1 MPNTEIIPI
10 TKDQV
15 HPTAEKMKSEGHA
28 LVMIHAYLEKDG
40 TPVVTYNYDFG
51 PTIKECE
58 VKGEHELPTI
68 SDIFSTAAQWP
79 EREIMELMDIT
90 FDGVDTS
97 QRLFM
102 PNNLLEGQ
110 GQILVT
116 PLDELNKKN
125 KPDEN

>member
-1 MPNTEIIPI
+1 
-10 TKDQV
+10 
-15 HPTAEKMKSEGHA
+15 
-28 LVMIHAYLEKDG
+28 
-40 TPVVTYNYDFG
+40 
-51 PTIKECE
+51 
-58 VKGEHELPTI
+58 
-68 SDIFSTAAQWP
+68 
-79 EREIMELMDIT
+79 MELMDIT

>member
-1 MPNTEIIPI
+1 
-10 TKDQV
+10 
-15 HPTAEKMKSEGHA
+15 
-28 LVMIHAYLEKDG
+28 
-40 TPVVTYNYDFG
+40 
-51 PTIKECE
+51 
-58 VKGEHELPTI
+58 VKGERELPTI